1 MSSDLVHLDT
11 NPTAPNF
18 HNDFNFDDG
27 NIILQAMG
35 SLTIERRKPPKP
47 VCFRVH
53 KSVLKSQSKTFAD
66 MFQLCPVQAEGE
78 ESLHDGVPILDVWD
92 DSDNIRKLMEVLYMS
107 IRVPTAALS
116 NTSACYFQAVLYM
129 ADKYDMNRVFQA
141 FLPRVVTDWP
151 LTLSAWDQL
160 RDRILA
166 ERRKS
171 ALGGKPFML
180 VADRPFI
187 DPAEAICFSRRFYS
201 HAGSI
206 LPSAFYSLSCLSRE
220 YDVYEVEGETTMK
233 PSVHR
238 RLAFE
243 QYVRSGG
250 IYTEWDIL
258 SKEDMEAVYVGQ
270 AAIRRWLS
278 KCGEYPK
285 DALSMGSCASCAPR
299 RRSACDKSSWW
310 MGRISGI
317 IRGMALEE
325 EMDVL
330 EGLRQLANN
339 PAVDH
344 YTVCDTCFQA
354 IQRHILAQRLALWES
369 LPAFFRVKK
378 PDGWAK

>member
-129 ADKYDMNRVFQA
+129 ADK
-141 FLPRVVTDWP
+141 
-151 LTLSAWDQL
+151 
-160 RDRILA
+160 ILA